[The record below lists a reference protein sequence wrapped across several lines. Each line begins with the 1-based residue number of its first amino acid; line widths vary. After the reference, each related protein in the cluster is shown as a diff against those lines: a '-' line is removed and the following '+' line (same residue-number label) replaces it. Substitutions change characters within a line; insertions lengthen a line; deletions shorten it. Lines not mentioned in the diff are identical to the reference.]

1 MKQERPS
8 EQLDTFIRFARRC
21 QEEHKAAF
29 DSVGEEDKRLQDLL
43 HAVEFSGE
51 KYELHAEALKLR
63 ESRRVRRRDKDQ
75 AELYR
80 EMAQFFQDAQGQ
92 KVLSQL
98 SQLLGRQR
106 KQEQYLE
113 GHREYRKR
121 VSDRR

>member
-21 QEEHKAAF
+21 QEEYKAAF

-43 HAVEFSGE
+43 HAVEFSGD